1 MDESFSV
8 IIAELLLT
16 ALTTPP
22 NDKLNILDDGLLESA
37 SGVNAK

>member
-1 MDESFSV
+1 MDDSFSV

-22 NDKLNILDDGLLESA
+22 NDKLNILDGLLERA